1 MQFFGSQ
8 EKLVNLEYK
17 LFLEIREKIAKEI
30 LRIQKTAEIV
40 ATLDVLTSF
49 ANVAETLNYVMPEV
63 DNSGEIVIEEGRHP
77 SIEKMLSA
85 RKLYSK

>member
-1 MQFFGSQ
+1 MQYFGSE
-8 EKLVNLEYK
+8 EKLVDLEYK

-63 DNSGEIVIEEGRHP
+63 DNSGEIVI
-77 SIEKMLSA
+77 
-85 RKLYSK
+85 